1 MMFFNETSVGR
12 KGGGDVVRAI
22 MCNSDIRAETCAK
35 QKKDLH
41 LVQHERTQSSKIEYR
56 EIEIDVRLARPL
68 IEDALDYLRIHLRM
82 TAIDAV
88 RRRAGVSLYKVRQL
102 LGHSSITVTERYAH
116 LAPSSL
122 DRAVSVLENRNLP
135 DKVTAMRPKSQ

>member
-1 MMFFNETSVGR
+1 MSFAPSCAIAISGR
-12 KGGGDVVRAI
+12 RRAQ
-22 MCNSDIRAETCAK
+22 NR
-35 QKKDLH
+35 KKDLH

-122 DRAVSVLENRNLP
+122 DRAVSVLEKPCDLNRNRL
-135 DKVTAMRPKSQ
+135 RHES